1 MPVLTAT
8 RPDRKVAPVLSAA
21 AAAVL
26 VLGGINLFH
35 TFGPIH
41 EHNDGPLGPLS
52 GASFSLNAES
62 GSGPWTSG
70 YELCLEDG
78 PDAVILESI
87 SPSSDAGTG
96 LDFLGAVVRVIHA
109 GANDSIGEEAG
120 YPPRVTEVLHP
131 VAGYRVTQQCNF
143 TLGGKPNDQP
153 QPTTTAELDVGV
165 GKPAVSTGGG
175 WTGFNVAYRVGATEY
190 IATWD
195 TGFWICG
202 PTAPAA
208 ASCEQPS

>member
-1 MPVLTAT
+1 VLTAT

-35 TFGPIH
+35 TFESIH

-52 GASFSLNAES
+52 GGSFSLEPES

-87 SPSSDAGTG
+87 APTSKAGTG
-96 LDFLGAVVRVIHA
+96 LRFLGAVVRVIHP
-109 GANDSIGEEAG
+109 GTNDSIGEEAG
-120 YPPRVTEVLHP
+120 YPPRVTDVLHP

-143 TLGGKPNDQP
+143 TRDGQPNGQP
-153 QPTTTAELDVGV
+153 QPTTELDVGI
-165 GKPAVSTGGG
+165 GKPPGSTGGG
-175 WTGFNVAYRVGATEY
+175 WSGFNVAYRVGTTQY